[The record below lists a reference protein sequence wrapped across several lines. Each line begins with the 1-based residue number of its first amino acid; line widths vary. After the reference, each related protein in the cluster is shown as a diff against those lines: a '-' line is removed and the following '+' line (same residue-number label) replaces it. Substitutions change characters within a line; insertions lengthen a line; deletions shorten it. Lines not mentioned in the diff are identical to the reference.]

1 MKYLKN
7 FTSST
12 SWCRV
17 STLSKEHKTHQ
28 QYNINLLYFIQK
40 APIEAKES
48 NPQANHD
55 SGGFSKWKPNVLKKK
70 GSNL

>member
-28 QYNINLLYFIQK
+28 QHNINLLYFIQK

-48 NPQANHD
+48 NPQADHD
-55 SGGFSKWKPNVLKKK
+55 SGFSKWKLNVLKRR
-70 GSNL
+70 SNL